1 MRLPGRRATAIGRAN
16 SLAIGGFD
24 LEYSDKVMDHFMNP
38 RNVGVIEDADGVGR
52 AGNPVCGDLME
63 MSIKVDDDVITD
75 IKFRTFG
82 CGAAI
87 ATSSMA
93 TELIKGKTIDEALE
107 ISNRAIAEALD
118 GLPPIKMH
126 CSVLAAEALRVTLAD
141 YYTRLGDHERAK
153 DLVDQDAAKPL
164 DAEEAREPLHW
175 DDFARMVRALHSAYP
190 DVEPLDLST
199 ARLFKMILSLPGFA
213 DNPDAIGEEQL
224 EQLQMAWHEVCS
236 G

>member
-1 MRLPGRRATAIGRAN
+1 MQ
-16 SLAIGGFD
+16 
-24 LEYSDKVMDHFMNP
+24 YSEKVLDHFMNP

-63 MSIKVDDDVITD
+63 MSIRIEDDVISD

-126 CSVLAAEALRVTLAD
+126 CSVLAADALRTTLAD
-141 YYTRLGDHERAK
+141 YYTRQGDLTKAAA
-153 DLVDQDAAKPL
+153 LVDREVKAPKDTP
-164 DAEEAREPLHW
+164 EARVPLKW
-175 DDFARMVRALHSAYP
+175 NDFARMVRALNGAYP
-190 DVEPLDLST
+190 DAHPLELSL
-199 ARLFKMILSLPGFA
+199 AQLFKMILQLPGFA
-213 DNPDAIGEEQL
+213 DNPDTATEEQL
-224 EQLQMAWHEVCS
+224 EKLQLAWEDVRS
-236 G
+236 

>member
-1 MRLPGRRATAIGRAN
+1 M
-16 SLAIGGFD
+16 D
-24 LEYSDKVMDHFMNP
+24 YSEKVMDHFMNP

-63 MSIKVDDDVITD
+63 MSVKIQGDVISD

-93 TELIKGKTIDEALE
+93 TELIKGQTIEEALE
-107 ISNRAIAEALD
+107 LSNRAIADALD

-126 CSVLAAEALRVTLAD
+126 CSVLAAEALRATLAD
-141 YYTRLGDHERAK
+141 FYTRQGQPEKAAA
-153 DLVDQDAAKPL
+153 LVDEDVVEPEES
-164 DAEEAREPLHW
+164 EEAREPLHW
-175 DDFARMVRALHSAYP
+175 VEFGRMVRALHSAYP

-199 ARLFKMILSLPGFA
+199 AKLFKMILSLPGF
-213 DNPDAIGEEQL
+213 DDDPDAVGEDEL
-224 EQLQMAWHEVCS
+224 EKLQMAWHEVRAV
-236 G
+236 

>member
-1 MRLPGRRATAIGRAN
+1 
-16 SLAIGGFD
+16 
-24 LEYSDKVMDHFMNP
+24 MNP

-63 MSIKVDDDVITD
+63 MSIKVKDNAISD

-93 TELIKGKTIDEALE
+93 TELIKGKKIDEALE

-141 YYTRLGDHERAK
+141 YYVRHGELKE
-153 DLVDQDAAKPL
+153 AAALTADDVKNPL
-164 DAEEAREPLHW
+164 ESEEARQPLHW
-175 DDFARMVRALHSAYP
+175 RDFSRMVRALHSAYP
-190 DVEPLDLST
+190 DVEPLDLSM
-199 ARLFKMILSLPGFA
+199 AQLFKMILKLPGFD
-213 DNPDAIGEEQL
+213 DNPDSAGEEQL
-224 EQLQMAWHEVCS
+224 EKLQMAWHEVRS
-236 G
+236 E

>member
-1 MRLPGRRATAIGRAN
+1 M
-16 SLAIGGFD
+16 
-24 LEYSDKVMDHFMNP
+24 EYSNKVMEHFMNP

-63 MSIKVDDDVITD
+63 MSIKVEDDVIAD

-118 GLPPIKMH
+118 GLPPVKMH

-141 YYTRLGDHERAK
+141 YYTRLGQHEKAK
-153 DLVDQDAAKPL
+153 ELVEEDAVDPV

-175 DDFARMVRALHSAYP
+175 HDFARMVRALYSAYP

-199 ARLFKMILSLPGFA
+199 ARLFKMILSLPGFD
-213 DNPDAIGEEQL
+213 DNPDEAGEEQL
-224 EQLQMAWHEVCS
+224 ERLQMAWHEVRS

>member
-1 MRLPGRRATAIGRAN
+1 LPGPDKI
-16 SLAIGGFD
+16 D
-24 LEYSDKVMDHFMNP
+24 LEDWALDYSEKVMDHFMNP

-63 MSIKVDDDVITD
+63 MSIKIEGERIDDV
-75 IKFRTFG
+75 KFRTFG

-126 CSVLAAEALRVTLAD
+126 CSVLAAEALRITLAD
-141 YYTRLGDHERAK
+141 YYQRQGDLDKAAE
-153 DLVDQDAAKPL
+153 LTDQDVIEPVAS
-164 DAEEAREPLHW
+164 EEANEPLHW
-175 DDFARMVRALHSAYP
+175 DDFARVVRALHTAYP
-190 DVEPLDLST
+190 DAEPLDLSVSQV
-199 ARLFKMILSLPGFA
+199 FKMILQLPGFDDDPHA
-213 DNPDAIGEEQL
+213 VGEEQL
-224 EQLQMAWHEVCS
+224 EKLQMAWHEVRS
-236 G
+236 I

>member
-1 MRLPGRRATAIGRAN
+1 
-16 SLAIGGFD
+16 
-24 LEYSDKVMDHFMNP
+24 MDHFMNP

-52 AGNPVCGDLME
+52 TGNPVCGDLME
-63 MSIKVDDDVITD
+63 MSIKIEGDLISD

-126 CSVLAAEALRVTLAD
+126 CSVLAADALRATLAD
-141 YYTRLGDHERAK
+141 YYRRRGELQK
-153 DLVDQDAAKPL
+153 AAALLDEEVQAPKPA
-164 DAEEAREPLHW
+164 AEAHEPLHW
-175 DDFARMVRALHSAYP
+175 HDFGRMVRALNSAYP
-190 DVEPLDLST
+190 DAEPMETSLT
-199 ARLFKMILSLPGFA
+199 RLFKMVLQLPGFDDDPHSA
-213 DNPDAIGEEQL
+213 TEQDL
-224 EQLQMAWHEVCS
+224 EKLQMAWHEVRS
-236 G
+236 A

>member
-1 MRLPGRRATAIGRAN
+1 
-16 SLAIGGFD
+16 
-24 LEYSDKVMDHFMNP
+24 LEYSEKVMDHFMNP

-63 MSIKVDDDVITD
+63 MSVKIEGDVISD
-75 IKFRTFG
+75 VKFRTFG

-93 TELIKGKTIDEALE
+93 TELIRGKTVDDALE

-126 CSVLAAEALRVTLAD
+126 CSVLAAEALRATLTD
-141 YYTRLGDHERAK
+141 YYTRLGEYDRALELS
-153 DLVDQDAAKPL
+153 DEDVADPVDS
-164 DAEEAREPLHW
+164 EEGREPLHW
-175 DDFARMVRALHSAYP
+175 DDFGRMVRALHTAYP
-190 DVEPLDLST
+190 DVDPLDVSAT
-199 ARLFKMILSLPGFA
+199 KLFKMILKLPGF
-213 DNPDAIGEEQL
+213 DDHPDAVGEEQL
-224 EQLQMAWHEVCS
+224 EKLQMAWHEVRS

>member
-1 MRLPGRRATAIGRAN
+1 VLRLTPCALQN
-16 SLAIGGFD
+16 VSLEGEA
-24 LEYSDKVMDHFMNP
+24 LEYSSKVMDHFMNP

-52 AGNPVCGDLME
+52 TGNPTCGDLME
-63 MSIKVDDDVITD
+63 MSVRIEGDVIAD

-126 CSVLAAEALRVTLAD
+126 CSVLAADALRATLAD
-141 YYTRLGDHERAK
+141 YYTRHGELEKAAA
-153 DLVDQDAAKPL
+153 LVDGEVAKPL
-164 DAEEAREPLHW
+164 DAAEAREPLRW
-175 DDFARMVRALHSAYP
+175 TDFGRLVRALHSAYP
-190 DVEPLDLST
+190 DVDPLDLS
-199 ARLFKMILSLPGFA
+199 AAKLFKMVLQLPGFIDDPHSA
-213 DNPDAIGEEQL
+213 NEETL
-224 EQLQMAWHEVCS
+224 EKLQMAWHEVQS